1 MTLEAV
7 ELIGKSLW
15 LDLSARGKSMKRTL
29 CISVATIVSASVI
42 AFAAH
47 SIYGER
53 ARANEDDS
61 TGGWEYLVVQGG
73 TVNLPAGDGGSMRKA
88 DGAFSRESYPL
99 EKNLDKLGAKGWELV
114 AVTGATQDPIY
125 YLKRRK

>member
-1 MTLEAV
+1 
-7 ELIGKSLW
+7 
-15 LDLSARGKSMKRTL
+15 MKRTL

-47 SIYGER
+47 LIYGER

-61 TGGWEYLVVQGG
+61 NGGWEYLVVQGG
-73 TVNLPAGDGGSMRKA
+73 TVNLSAGDGGGSMRKA
-88 DGAFSRESYPL
+88 DGAFSREAYPL

>member
-1 MTLEAV
+1 V
-7 ELIGKSLW
+7 S
-15 LDLSARGKSMKRTL
+15 
-29 CISVATIVSASVI
+29 IVSASVI
-42 AFAAH
+42 AFAAYSFH
-47 SIYGER
+47 GEH
-53 ARANEDDS
+53 AKANEDES

-73 TVNLPAGDGGSMRKA
+73 TVNLSAGDGGSMRKA

-114 AVTGATQDPIY
+114 AVTGASQDPVY